1 MALFMFSFVC
11 NARSLDH
18 QFFLF
23 FLCKVSHPNVRIVM
37 DPSFWKKLQIGLA
50 CPKVRFLEFWKKSY
64 SFRYTSSLQ
73 YRSAKKK
80 NFFFDVLQKQ
90 HVCKKCGSWVM
101 VQKPQIRMQD
111 SLSYNTS
118 QKTWDMKLNSRIW
131 LEVQEY
137 NKYLL
142 AASRGCAHAHLNMPK
157 VTTNSESALS
167 QEWVELWS

>member
-1 MALFMFSFVC
+1 MQQIKLCPSKKPKKACIRPCDTNNSTQSITRMYHHTASLYRQRSAKVSWTPTLAGVSYQFGFIHVFIVC

-23 FLCKVSHPNVRIVM
+23 FLCKVSHPKVRIVM

-80 NFFFDVLQKQ
+80 YFFWRFTKTACLQKM
-90 HVCKKCGSWVM
+90 WF
-101 VQKPQIRMQD
+101 
-111 SLSYNTS
+111 LS
-118 QKTWDMKLNSRIW
+118 
-131 LEVQEY
+131 
-137 NKYLL
+137 
-142 AASRGCAHAHLNMPK
+142 
-157 VTTNSESALS
+157 
-167 QEWVELWS
+167 

>member
-80 NFFFDVLQKQ
+80 YFFWRFTKTACLQKM
-90 HVCKKCGSWVM
+90 WF
-101 VQKPQIRMQD
+101 
-111 SLSYNTS
+111 LSYGPKTS
-118 QKTWDMKLNSRIW
+118 NQNAGFFKL
-131 LEVQEY
+131 Q
-137 NKYLL
+137 YLTKNL
-142 AASRGCAHAHLNMPK
+142 RYE
-157 VTTNSESALS
+157 T
-167 QEWVELWS
+167 QF